1 LIAVELPIRRKSD
14 PIHAVA
20 TRAAMMDAGVAR
32 LMELFAEL
40 HAPQRSRA
48 LSHDE
53 DLAPLFIQ
61 AGTGTVQ
68 LPV

>member
-1 LIAVELPIRRKSD
+1 
-14 PIHAVA
+14 
-20 TRAAMMDAGVAR
+20 MMDAGVAW
-32 LMELFAEL
+32 LMELLAEL
-40 HAPQRSRA
+40 HAPQRCGA
-48 LSHDE
+48 LSHDD

>member
-1 LIAVELPIRRKSD
+1 
-14 PIHAVA
+14 
-20 TRAAMMDAGVAR
+20 MMDAGVAW
-32 LMELFAEL
+32 LMELLAEL

-48 LSHDE
+48 LSHDD